1 MILLLLLVIPTLVHG
16 QCCPT
21 QLVSGMGTLDG
32 TYSLAEEQASPPEP
46 VCVDGCV
53 YIGPGNPS
61 DQYCFKSESS
71 SGNVQCS
78 AVTGTTSEL
87 VNLEQQK
94 SSAESDLRN
103 LEKEKEDIEA
113 DENSAKTLNSTLDDV
128 DKKVEELT
136 ADVTSSSRVL
146 VERQAPTTCDEIADI
161 IENIA
166 EETKTNAERLELA
179 QRILQTTITKCRS
192 KDKLTK
198 TKVKIKIIKSD
209 TDIRIKAILVKKTKL
224 EENIKEKKKIIAK
237 LTLDINEIKG
247 ITTTTSN
254 PTGEVAVSINSTG
267 EQPVTM
273 EPQGEQPV
281 TMESQGEQ
289 PVTMDGF
296 TVPPTGQA
304 AVPMNSTGQQPVEME
319 PTGPQPVEMNITMS
333 TGQKAVPITEKSTL

>member
-21 QLVSGMGTLDG
+21 QIVSGMGTLDG
-32 TYSLAEEQASPPEP
+32 TYSLAEDRTSPPEP

-53 YIGPGNPS
+53 YTRPGNPS

-146 VERQAPTTCDEIADI
+146 VQRQAPTTCDEIADI
-161 IENIA
+161 IEDIA
-166 EETKTNAERLELA
+166 DETKTNAERLELA
-179 QRILQTTITKCRS
+179 QRILQTTITKCKS

-198 TKVKIKIIKSD
+198 TKVQIKIIKSD
-209 TDIRIKAILVKKTKL
+209 TQVRIKAILVKKTKL
-224 EENIKEKKKIIAK
+224 EENIKEKKKIILK
-237 LTLDINEIKG
+237 LTLDIGIIKG
-247 ITTTTSN
+247 RTTTTFK
-254 PTGEVAVSINSTG
+254 PTGEVAVGFNSTG
-267 EQPVTM
+267 ELPVTM
-273 EPQGEQPV
+273 EPQGELPV
-281 TMESQGEQ
+281 TME
-289 PVTMDGF
+289 P
-296 TVPPTGQA
+296 
-304 AVPMNSTGQQPVEME
+304 TGQQPVPME
-319 PTGPQPVEMNITMS
+319 GFTFS
-333 TGQKAVPITEKSTL
+333 